1 MKGCEAPMTMYSRIR
16 GVLFMQ
22 VNGTETASS
31 TAVKRLG
38 KCHMSNIS
46 ELTIE
51 PS

>member
-1 MKGCEAPMTMYSRIR
+1 MKRCEAPTTMYSHIS
-16 GVLFMQ
+16 GIPLMQ
-22 VNGTETASS
+22 MEGLETGSS
-31 TAVKRLG
+31 EAVKRLG